1 MKRYPVPGARATLTI
16 LALVCLFLPTI
27 ASSGQENTLTS
38 GRVAQV
44 NIGPLRVDW
53 HPVVEYGRLVLT
65 VSTPG
70 GTVFRREFEPGADPF
85 FEITDRSGG
94 ILPDGRYTYE
104 LVVVPSVDEN
114 TRKVLQEAR
123 TSGDMTAVE
132 ELRKA
137 GVLPRERL
145 VQSGSF
151 SIAASAF
158 VFPQSEQPAPAA
170 KTASGIGAKP
180 TDGLTPLKDIVQ
192 ADDLIVQGSLCVGFN
207 CVDGESFGF
216 DTIRLKEDNTRI
228 KFEDTSTSAGFP
240 STDWQLT
247 ANDSASGGLNK
258 FSIEDVTGAKIPFTI
273 VAGAATNSI
282 YVDSSGRVGFRTS
295 TPVLDLHAKTSNTP
309 ALRLEQDSSGGFTA
323 QTWDVAGNEAN
334 FFLRDVT
341 GGSRL
346 PFRVRP
352 GAPTSSI
359 DISNTGNVG
368 IGTASPSVRLHVVD
382 PAATTARRNLLLL
395 ENNGPPTMKF
405 SNTATPDLWEA
416 GIAEAEGRFRIGH
429 TAGGALIL
437 GKNGW
442 GQIRNSSKILFNFES
457 DGDLTIAGTLTQNSD
472 VNSKENIT
480 PVDGRMVLS
489 RLEQVPVSTWNLK
502 SDGSTTRH
510 LGPMAQDFHAAF
522 GLGKDEVSIA
532 PMDATGVA
540 LAAIKELNSLVREK
554 EKRIAELEARISAL
568 EAMLAKDTQAGK

>member
-1 MKRYPVPGARATLTI
+1 MKRYPVPSTIITLAI
-16 LALVCLFLPTI
+16 LVLVFFFVPT
-27 ASSGQENTLTS
+27 ASSSGQENPPPA
-38 GRVAQV
+38 GPVAQLD
-44 NIGPLRVDW
+44 IGPSRVEW
-53 HPVVEYGRLVLT
+53 HPTVEYGRLVLT

-70 GTVFRREFEPGADPF
+70 GTVLRKEFEPGANPF
-85 FEITDRSGG
+85 FEITDRSGN

-104 LVVVPSVDEN
+104 LVVIPSIDKN

-151 SIAASAF
+151 SIAGSAF
-158 VFPQSEQPAPAA
+158 VIAQQEQQAPAA
-170 KTASGIGAKP
+170 KTTSGISVKP
-180 TDGLTPLKDIVQ
+180 TDGLDPLKDVVN

-228 KFEDTSTSAGFP
+228 KFDDTSTTAGFP
-240 STDWQLT
+240 ANDWQLT

-258 FSIEDVTGAKIPFTI
+258 FSIEDITGAKIPFTI
-273 VAGAATNSI
+273 VAGAANNSI
-282 YVDSSGRVGFRTS
+282 FVDSTGRVGFRTS

-309 ALRLEQDSSGGFTA
+309 ALRLEQDSAGGFTA

-359 DISNTGNVG
+359 DIAASGNVG
-368 IGTASPSVRLHVVD
+368 IGTASPDVRLHVSEGAAP
-382 PAATTARRNLLLL
+382 PALRNILLL
-395 ENNGPPTMKF
+395 ENNGAPTMKF
-405 SNTATPDLWEA
+405 SNTNTGHTWEA
-416 GIAEAEGRFRIGH
+416 GMEQTNDYFRITNPSGGIL
-429 TAGGALIL
+429 TMGRAGWLTL
-437 GKNGW
+437 RSQTKL
-442 GQIRNSSKILFNFES
+442 LFYLQN
-457 DGDLTIAGTLTQNSD
+457 DGDLVIAGTLTQNSD
-472 VNSKENIT
+472 VNSKENIS
-480 PVDGRMVLS
+480 PVDGQMVLS
-489 RLEQVPVSTWNLK
+489 RLEQVPVTTWNFK
-502 SDGSTTRH
+502 GDDNAARH

-522 GLGKDEVSIA
+522 GLGNDDLSIA

-568 EAMLAKDTQAGK
+568 EAMVAKNTEAGK